1 MASAMRPAPTKPTRL
16 QPNSSAAAAIT
27 PLRRAPPTPPP
38 HSAAPMGCEGL
49 TCARPLA
56 AETSRSA
63 LARGFRAGG
72 GASRGAGRDAAQSLR
87 YTGRLLYLGAPL
99 VCEFRK

>member
-16 QPNSSAAAAIT
+16 PPDSAAAAAIT
-27 PLRRAPPTPPP
+27 PPRRASPPSSATPI
-38 HSAAPMGCEGL
+38 GCGGL
-49 TCARPLA
+49 TCAPPLA

-63 LARGFRAGG
+63 LSRGFRAVRKAARG
-72 GASRGAGRDAAQSLR
+72 GARRREKRPVHWPVA
-87 YTGRLLYLGAPL
+87 YLGAPL